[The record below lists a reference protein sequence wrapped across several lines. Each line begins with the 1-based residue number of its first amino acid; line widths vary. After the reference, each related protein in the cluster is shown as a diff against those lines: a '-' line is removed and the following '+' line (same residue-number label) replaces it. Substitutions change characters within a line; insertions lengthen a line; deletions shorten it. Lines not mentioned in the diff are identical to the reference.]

1 MKRNKLRRVTAT
13 ALLLS
18 FALPQCAQAAAPTV
32 ETDETV
38 YINMDY
44 YGAPTNTRIVKGV
57 NLNGHTEFT
66 DFGDYKDVYNMSTFD
81 EPTLKEGSVYWKL
94 NTDKNRFY
102 YECIPSDTVNIQ
114 MPWNFDVSY
123 KLNGV
128 PVEAAQCAGA
138 SGTIQMD
145 IHAVPNS
152 YASDYYK
159 NNMMLVCATGIDMSK
174 ALSIDAPGAQIQSFG
189 TYKLVMFMGLPGEEN
204 TFTVRI
210 GSDDFE
216 SMGLIMFMTPAT
228 TSALDIMSSM
238 RDIKDRLENSGDN
251 LYTGVSSML
260 STMQAVQSSLSSMSN
275 GISGI
280 DQVRKQLIK
289 DRGTIDPRT
298 DAALNALDELTG
310 KSDSLIPELNS
321 AKETLTTLNA
331 TTSSILTTLEESGED
346 VAEYQKLLNNVKT
359 SLGNLEDLFDDLDDE
374 TTDSSWTISQI
385 RSASEDLQK
394 ELDALTK
401 DLKSLSGSLD
411 DLPDNLDDEVTD
423 NLTNYV
429 KQMATEAGQTAYKAA
444 YEQAYEKAYE
454 QAYKQAYDAAIA
466 DGLDEETAKQT
477 AQQAAEQTASSAAD
491 TAASSVSSTA
501 ASTAQASAYNN
512 AQALAALMTGIKDGS
527 DDVTTDMKSMTKQ
540 LEKVTKEMSNLLDAT
555 NSMLKDLEDIADVFD
570 DYKGLPQDFTQEGK
584 KLTEL
589 ANGSLDR
596 VNKMLADIPALRESL
611 DSLTKTATSSIDK
624 TTDLMSSTT
633 KALSTSYDL
642 MNTANSVLRSV
653 RSQAD
658 TSTQT
663 TIDSLLDTLGKL
675 SGSTASGQ
683 MQTATDS
690 IHSAVKDAET
700 DLEDD
705 TNVLNIDTSADL
717 QSVTS
722 SMNPAP
728 SSLQFILR
736 TEEISVDDD
745 KDNGISDQDAA
756 DEGVFA
762 RICNVFKKL
771 FTAIVGVFASDD

>member
-18 FALPQCAQAAAPTV
+18 FALPQCAYAAAPTV
-32 ETDETV
+32 ETDEAV

-44 YGAPTNTRIVKGV
+44 YGVPTNTRIVKGV

-81 EPTLKEGSVYWKL
+81 EPVLKDGSVYWKL
-94 NTDKNRFY
+94 DTDKQRFY
-102 YECIPSDTVNIQ
+102 YECIPNDTVNIQ

-128 PVEAAQCAGA
+128 PVEADKCAGA

-145 IHAVPNS
+145 IHAVPND
-152 YASDYYK
+152 YASEYYK

-210 GSDDFE
+210 GSNDFE

-260 STMQAVQSSLSSMSN
+260 STMQAVQGSLSSMSK

-280 DQVRKQLIK
+280 DEVRKQLIR

-298 DAALNALDELTG
+298 DAALAALNELTG
-310 KSDSLIPELNS
+310 QSDSLIPELNTT
-321 AKETLTTLNA
+321 KDTLTSLNA
-331 TTSSILTTLEESGED
+331 TTSSILTTLEESGAD
-346 VAEYQKLLNNVKT
+346 VTEYQKLLEQVKT

-374 TTDSSWTISQI
+374 TSNGSWNISQV

-394 ELDALTK
+394 ELNALTE
-401 DLKSLSGSLD
+401 DLRNLSDSLE
-411 DLPDNLDDEVTD
+411 NLDLETPVSIE
-423 NLTNYV
+423 LANYV
-429 KQMATEAGQTAYKAA
+429 KKMATEAGTTAADTA
-444 YEQAYEKAYE
+444 S
-454 QAYKQAYDAAIA
+454 KQAYDKAIDSGMSKEDAAA
-466 DGLDEETAKQT
+466 A
-477 AQQAAEQTASSAAD
+477 AAAAAESAASSAA
-491 TAASSVSSTA
+491 SQ
-501 ASTAQASAYNN
+501 AQASAYNN
-512 AQALAALMTGIKDGS
+512 AQALAALMTGIKNGS
-527 DDVTTDMKSMTKQ
+527 SDVTSKMKSMTAQ
-540 LEKVTKEMSNLLDAT
+540 LASVTKEMSGLLDST
-555 NSMLKDLEDIADVFD
+555 NSLLKDLEDIADVFD
-570 DYKGLPQDFTQEGK
+570 EYKGLPQDFTQEGK
-584 KLTEL
+584 KLSEL

-611 DSLTKTATSSIDK
+611 DTMTTTANSAIDK
-624 TTDLMSSTT
+624 TTSLITSTK

-642 MNTANSVLRSV
+642 VNTANSVLRSV

-658 TSTQT
+658 ASTQA

-683 MQTATDS
+683 MQTATNS

-705 TNVLNIDTSADL
+705 TNVLNIDTSAEL

-722 SMNPAP
+722 NMNPAP

-736 TEEISVDDD
+736 TKEISVDDD
-745 KDNGISDQDAA
+745 KDSGVSDQDAA

-771 FTAIVGVFASDD
+771 FTAITSVFASDD

>member
-18 FALPQCAQAAAPTV
+18 FALPQCAYAAAPTV
-32 ETDETV
+32 ETDEAV

-44 YGAPTNTRIVKGV
+44 YGVPTNTRIVKGV

-81 EPTLKEGSVYWKL
+81 EPTLKDGSVYWKL
-94 NTDKNRFY
+94 DTDKQRFY
-102 YECIPSDTVNIQ
+102 YECIPNDTVNIQ

-128 PVEAAQCAGA
+128 PVEADKCAGA

-145 IHAVPNS
+145 IHAVPND
-152 YASDYYK
+152 YASEYYK

-210 GSDDFE
+210 GSNDFE

-260 STMQAVQSSLSSMSN
+260 STMQAVQSSLSSMSS

-289 DRGTIDPRT
+289 DRGTLDPRT

-321 AKETLTTLNA
+321 AKETLTALNA

-346 VAEYQKLLNNVKT
+346 IPEYQKLLNDVKT
-359 SLGNLEDLFDDLDDE
+359 SLGNLENLFDDLDDE
-374 TTDSSWTISQI
+374 TDNSSWTIAQI

-394 ELDALTK
+394 ELNALTQ
-401 DLKSLSGSLD
+401 DLKNLSGNLE
-411 DLPDNLDDEVTD
+411 DLPKNLNDAVTD
-423 NLTNYV
+423 NLTDYV
-429 KQMATEAGQTAYKAA
+429 KKMASTASSTVLDTAYKKGYAA
-444 YEQAYEKAYE
+444 GKQKAIDDGKTDE
-454 QAYKQAYDAAIA
+454 AEIEAIA
-466 DGLDEETAKQT
+466 QQYAEAAK
-477 AQQAAEQTASSAAD
+477 ASAA
-491 TAASSVSSTA
+491 SQ
-501 ASTAQASAYNN
+501 AQASAYNN
-512 AQALAALMTGIKDGS
+512 AQALAALMTGIKSGS
-527 DDVTTDMKSMTKQ
+527 SAVTSDMQTMTKQ
-540 LEKVTKEMSNLLDAT
+540 LESVTKEMSDLLNAT
-555 NSMLKDLEDIADVFD
+555 NSLLKDLEDIADVFD
-570 DYKGLPQDFTQEGK
+570 EYKGLPQDFTAEGK

-589 ANGSLDR
+589 ANDSLDR

-611 DSLTKTATSSIDK
+611 DSLTKTATASIDK

-658 TSTQT
+658 ASTQT

-683 MQTATDS
+683 MQTATNS

-717 QSVTS
+717 ESVTS
-722 SMNPAP
+722 SMNPSP

-745 KDNGISDQDAA
+745 DDDGISDQDAA
-756 DEGVFA
+756 DEGVFS
-762 RICNVFKKL
+762 RICNIFKKL
-771 FTAIVGVFASDD
+771 FTAITGVFASND

>member
-81 EPTLKEGSVYWKL
+81 EPTLKEDSVYWKL

-102 YECIPSDTVNIQ
+102 YECIPNDTVNIQ

-128 PVEAAQCAGA
+128 PVEADQCAGA

-145 IHAVPNS
+145 IHAVPNT

-210 GSDDFE
+210 GSNDFE

-260 STMQAVQSSLSSMSN
+260 STMQAVQGSLSSMSS

-289 DRGTIDPRT
+289 DRGTLDPRT

-321 AKETLTTLNA
+321 AKETLTALNA
-331 TTSSILTTLEESGED
+331 TTSSILTTLEESGKD
-346 VAEYQKLLNNVKT
+346 IPEYQKLLNDVKT

-374 TTDSSWTISQI
+374 TDNSSWTIARI
-385 RSASEDLQK
+385 RSASEDLSK
-394 ELDALTK
+394 ELEALRK
-401 DLKSLSGSLD
+401 DLSSLSDELD
-411 DLPDNLDDEVTD
+411 RITKQEGNKNPLEKSVGEELVGYVT
-423 NLTNYV
+423 N
-429 KQMATEAGQTAYKAA
+429 MATTAGK
-444 YEQAYEKAYE
+444 
-454 QAYKQAYDAAIA
+454 
-466 DGLDEETAKQT
+466 
-477 AQQAAEQTASSAAD
+477 
-491 TAASSVSSTA
+491 TAASSVDTTEVSNQAYNQAIAKGLSPEEAQAAAEAAATQYAAAA
-501 ASTAQASAYNN
+501 ASKAASEAQASATSN
-512 AQALAALMTGIKDGS
+512 AKALQALMTGIKNGS
-527 DDVTTDMKSMTKQ
+527 KDVMNSTQNMISQSNNVIKQMT
-540 LEKVTKEMSNLLDAT
+540 NLLDAT
-555 NSMLKDLEDIADVFD
+555 NSLLKDLEDIADVFD
-570 DYKGLPQDFTQEGK
+570 EYKGLPQDFTQEGK

-658 TSTQT
+658 ASTQT
-663 TIDSLLDTLGKL
+663 TINSLLDTLGKL

-717 QSVTS
+717 ESVTS
-722 SMNPAP
+722 SMNPSP

-745 KDNGISDQDAA
+745 DDDGTSDQDAA

-762 RICNVFKKL
+762 RICNIFKKL
-771 FTAIVGVFASDD
+771 FTAIAGVFASDD

>member
-18 FALPQCAQAAAPTV
+18 FALPQCAYAAAPTV
-32 ETDETV
+32 ETDEAV

-44 YGAPTNTRIVKGV
+44 YGVPTNTRIVKGV

-66 DFGDYKDVYNMSTFD
+66 DFGDYADVYNMSTFD
-81 EPTLKEGSVYWKL
+81 KPTLKDGSVYWKL
-94 NTDKNRFY
+94 DTDKQRFY
-102 YECIPSDTVNIQ
+102 YECIPNDTVNIQ

-128 PVEAAQCAGA
+128 PVEADKCAGA

-145 IHAVPNS
+145 IHAVPND
-152 YASDYYK
+152 YASEYYK

-210 GSDDFE
+210 GSNDFE

-260 STMQAVQSSLSSMSN
+260 STMQAVQGSLSSMSK

-280 DQVRKQLIK
+280 DEVRKQLIR

-298 DAALNALDELTG
+298 DAALAALNELTG
-310 KSDSLIPELNS
+310 QSDSLIPELNTT
-321 AKETLTTLNA
+321 KDTLTSLNA
-331 TTSSILTTLEESGED
+331 TTSSILTTLEESGAD
-346 VAEYQKLLNNVKT
+346 VTEYQKLLAQVKT

-374 TTDSSWTISQI
+374 TDNSSWTIARI

-394 ELDALTK
+394 ELNTLTD
-401 DLKSLSGSLD
+401 DLRNLSDSLD
-411 DLPDNLDDEVTD
+411 KMPDKLEKDVSTK
-423 NLTNYV
+423 LTTYV
-429 KQMATEAGQTAYKAA
+429 GNMTAQGGAGTGIIVNSVAYQQAYQAALAKGMDAEAAAAYAQEAAAKAA
-444 YEQAYEKAYE
+444 G
-454 QAYKQAYDAAIA
+454 AA
-466 DGLDEETAKQT
+466 ETAAK
-477 AQQAAEQTASSAAD
+477 
-491 TAASSVSSTA
+491 TAAQSE
-501 ASTAQASAYNN
+501 AYNN
-512 AQALAALMTGIKDGS
+512 AQALAALMTGIKSGS
-527 DDVTTDMKSMTKQ
+527 SAVTSDMQSMTKQ
-540 LEKVTKEMSNLLDAT
+540 LESVTKEMSDLLNAT
-555 NSMLKDLEDIADVFD
+555 NSLLKDLEDIADVFD

-596 VNKMLADIPALRESL
+596 VTKLLADLPALRESL
-611 DSLTKTATSSIDK
+611 DTMTTTANSAIDK
-624 TTDLMSSTT
+624 TTSLITSTK

-642 MNTANSVLRSV
+642 VNTANSVLRSV

-658 TSTQT
+658 ASTQA

-705 TNVLNIDTSADL
+705 TNVLNIDTSAEL

-722 SMNPAP
+722 NMNPAP

-736 TEEISVDDD
+736 TKEISVDDD
-745 KDNGISDQDAA
+745 KDSGVSDQDAA

-771 FTAIVGVFASDD
+771 FTAITSVFASDD

>member
-81 EPTLKEGSVYWKL
+81 EPTLKDGSVYWKL
-94 NTDKNRFY
+94 DTDKNRFY
-102 YECIPSDTVNIQ
+102 YECIPNDTVNIQ

-128 PVEAAQCAGA
+128 PVEADQCAGA

-145 IHAVPNS
+145 IHAVPNT

-210 GSDDFE
+210 GSNDFE

-260 STMQAVQSSLSSMSN
+260 STMQAVQGSLSSMSS

-289 DRGTIDPRT
+289 DRGTLDPRT
-298 DAALNALDELTG
+298 DAALNALNELTG

-321 AKETLTTLNA
+321 AKETLTALNA
-331 TTSSILTTLEESGED
+331 TTSSILTTLEESGKD
-346 VAEYQKLLNNVKT
+346 IPEYQKLLNDVKT

-374 TTDSSWTISQI
+374 TDNSSWTIARI
-385 RSASEDLQK
+385 RSASEDLSK
-394 ELDALTK
+394 ELEALRK
-401 DLKSLSGSLD
+401 DLISLSDSLD
-411 DLPDNLDDEVTD
+411 KMPDKLEQDVSTKLTD
-423 NLTNYV
+423 YV
-429 KQMATEAGQTAYKAA
+429 KAMATKAGSTASETASQQVYNKAYKAA
-444 YEQAYEKAYE
+444 K
-454 QAYKQAYDAAIA
+454 DN
-466 DGLDEETAKQT
+466 GLDEEA
-477 AQQAAEQTASSAAD
+477 ARQAAEKAVENASSDISSAASSAA
-491 TAASSVSSTA
+491 SQ
-501 ASTAQASAYNN
+501 AQASAYSN
-512 AQALAALMTGIKDGS
+512 AQALAALLNGINEGS
-527 DDVTTDMKSMTKQ
+527 TDVKKQTDSMLSR
-540 LEKVTKEMSNLLDAT
+540 LESVTEKLSSLLDAT
-555 NSMLKDLEDIADVFD
+555 NSLLKDLEDIADVFD
-570 DYKGLPQDFTQEGK
+570 EYKGLPQDFTQEGK

-624 TTDLMSSTT
+624 TTDLMNSTK

-642 MNTANSVLRSV
+642 VNTANSVLRSV

-658 TSTQT
+658 ASTQA

-683 MQTATDS
+683 MQTATNS

-717 QSVTS
+717 ESVTS
-722 SMNPAP
+722 SMNPSP

-745 KDNGISDQDAA
+745 DDDGTSDQDAA
-756 DEGVFA
+756 DEGVFS
-762 RICNVFKKL
+762 RICNIFKKL

>member
-81 EPTLKEGSVYWKL
+81 EPTLKEDSVYWKL

-102 YECIPSDTVNIQ
+102 YECIPNDTVNIQ

-128 PVEAAQCAGA
+128 PVEADQCAGA

-145 IHAVPNS
+145 IHAVPNT

-210 GSDDFE
+210 GSNDFE

-260 STMQAVQSSLSSMSN
+260 STMQAVQGSLSSMSS

-289 DRGTIDPRT
+289 DRGTLDPRT

-321 AKETLTTLNA
+321 AKETLTALNA

-346 VAEYQKLLNNVKT
+346 IPEYQKLLNDVKT

-374 TTDSSWTISQI
+374 TDNSSWTISQI
-385 RSASEDLQK
+385 RSASEDLSK
-394 ELDALTK
+394 ELEALTK

-411 DLPDNLDDEVTD
+411 DLDLETPVSTELK
-423 NLTNYV
+423 NYV
-429 KQMATEAGQTAYKAA
+429 
-444 YEQAYEKAYE
+444 
-454 QAYKQAYDAAIA
+454 
-466 DGLDEETAKQT
+466 
-477 AQQAAEQTASSAAD
+477 SAM
-491 TAASSVSSTA
+491 TSSTA
-501 ASTAQASAYNN
+501 QSAGKDASQKKYLEIMSTITRDMSDEEKAKIEEKAKAEASKAGEAAGAAAVQSSAAYNN
-512 AQALAALMTGIKDGS
+512 AQALAALMTGIKSGS
-527 DDVTTDMKSMTKQ
+527 SAVTSDMQSMTKQ
-540 LEKVTKEMSNLLDAT
+540 LESVTKEMSGLLDAT
-555 NSMLKDLEDIADVFD
+555 NSLLKDLEDIADVFD
-570 DYKGLPQDFTQEGK
+570 EYKGLPQDFTAEGK

-611 DSLTKTATSSIDK
+611 DSLTKTATASIDK

-658 TSTQT
+658 ASTQT

-683 MQTATDS
+683 MQTATNS

-717 QSVTS
+717 ESVTS
-722 SMNPAP
+722 SMNPSP

-745 KDNGISDQDAA
+745 DDDGISDQDAA

-762 RICNVFKKL
+762 RICNIFKKL
-771 FTAIVGVFASDD
+771 FTAITGVFASDD

>member
-1 MKRNKLRRVTAT
+1 MKRNKLRRVTVT

-81 EPTLKEGSVYWKL
+81 EPTLKEDSVYWKL

-102 YECIPSDTVNIQ
+102 YECIPNDTVNIQ

-128 PVEAAQCAGA
+128 PVEADQCAGA

-145 IHAVPNS
+145 IHAVPNT

-210 GSDDFE
+210 GSNDFE

-260 STMQAVQSSLSSMSN
+260 STMQAVQSSLSSMSS

-289 DRGTIDPRT
+289 DRGTLDPRT

-321 AKETLTTLNA
+321 AKETLTALNA

-346 VAEYQKLLNNVKT
+346 IPEYQKLLNDVKT

-374 TTDSSWTISQI
+374 TDNSSWTIAQI
-385 RSASEDLQK
+385 RSASEDLSK
-394 ELDALTK
+394 ELEALTK

-411 DLPDNLDDEVTD
+411 DLPKDLNNEVTTE
-423 NLTNYV
+423 LTNYV
-429 KQMATEAGQTAYKAA
+429 KKMASTASSTVTETVRQ
-444 YEQAYEKAYE
+444 QAYEKAME
-454 QAYKQAYDAAIA
+454 QLQPAIDAGQMTEEDAKAKANEIADAAA
-466 DGLDEETAKQT
+466 SSSDAS
-477 AQQAAEQTASSAAD
+477 AAASSAA
-491 TAASSVSSTA
+491 SQ
-501 ASTAQASAYNN
+501 AQASAYNN
-512 AQALAALMTGIKDGS
+512 AQALAALMTGIKSGS
-527 DDVTTDMKSMTKQ
+527 SAVTSDMQSMTKQ
-540 LEKVTKEMSNLLDAT
+540 LKSVTEKMSGLLDAT
-555 NSMLKDLEDIADVFD
+555 NSLLKDLEDIADVFD
-570 DYKGLPQDFTQEGK
+570 EYKGLPQDFTQEGR

-611 DSLTKTATSSIDK
+611 DSLTKTATASIDK

-658 TSTQT
+658 ASTQT

-683 MQTATDS
+683 MQTATNS

-717 QSVTS
+717 ESVTS
-722 SMNPAP
+722 SMNPSP

-745 KDNGISDQDAA
+745 DDDGISDQDAA

-762 RICNVFKKL
+762 RICNIFKKL
-771 FTAIVGVFASDD
+771 FTAITGVFASDD

>member
-102 YECIPSDTVNIQ
+102 YECIPNDTVNIQ

-128 PVEAAQCAGA
+128 PVEADQCAGA

-145 IHAVPNS
+145 IHAVPNT

-210 GSDDFE
+210 GSNDFE

-260 STMQAVQSSLSSMSN
+260 STMQAVQSSLSSMSS

-289 DRGTIDPRT
+289 DRGTLDPRT

-321 AKETLTTLNA
+321 AKETLTSLNA

-346 VAEYQKLLNNVKT
+346 IPEYQKLLNDVKT

-374 TTDSSWTISQI
+374 TDNSSWTIARI
-385 RSASEDLQK
+385 RSASEDLSK
-394 ELDALTK
+394 ELEALRK
-401 DLKSLSGSLD
+401 DLSSLSDSLD
-411 DLPDNLDDEVTD
+411 KMPDKLEQDVSTKLTD
-423 NLTNYV
+423 YV
-429 KQMATEAGQTAYKAA
+429 KAMATKAGSTASETASQQVYNKAYKAA
-444 YEQAYEKAYE
+444 K
-454 QAYKQAYDAAIA
+454 DN
-466 DGLDEETAKQT
+466 GLDEEA
-477 AQQAAEQTASSAAD
+477 ARQAAEKAVENASSDISSAASSAA
-491 TAASSVSSTA
+491 SQ
-501 ASTAQASAYNN
+501 AQASAYSN
-512 AQALAALMTGIKDGS
+512 AQALAALLNGINEGS
-527 DDVTTDMKSMTKQ
+527 TDVKKQTDSMLSR
-540 LEKVTKEMSNLLDAT
+540 LESVTEKLSSLLDAT
-555 NSMLKDLEDIADVFD
+555 NSLLKDLEDIADVFD
-570 DYKGLPQDFTQEGK
+570 EYKGLPQDFTQEGK

-658 TSTQT
+658 ASTQT
-663 TIDSLLDTLGKL
+663 TINSLLDTLGKL

-683 MQTATDS
+683 MQTATNS

-717 QSVTS
+717 ESVTS
-722 SMNPAP
+722 SMNPSP

-745 KDNGISDQDAA
+745 DDDGISDQDAA

-762 RICNVFKKL
+762 RICNIFKKL
-771 FTAIVGVFASDD
+771 FTAIAGVFASDD

>member
-81 EPTLKEGSVYWKL
+81 EPTLKEDSVYWKL

-102 YECIPSDTVNIQ
+102 YECIPNDTVNIQ

-128 PVEAAQCAGA
+128 PVEADQCAGA

-145 IHAVPNS
+145 IHAVPNT

-210 GSDDFE
+210 GSNDFE

-260 STMQAVQSSLSSMSN
+260 STMQAVQGSLSSMSS

-289 DRGTIDPRT
+289 DRGTLDPRT

-321 AKETLTTLNA
+321 AKETLTSLNA

-346 VAEYQKLLNNVKT
+346 IPEYQKLLNDVKT
-359 SLGNLEDLFDDLDDE
+359 SLGNLEDLFDDLDDK
-374 TTDSSWTISQI
+374 TDNSSWTIAQI
-385 RSASEDLQK
+385 RSASEDLRN
-394 ELDALTK
+394 ELNKLTD
-401 DLKSLSGSLD
+401 DLSSLSGSLE
-411 DLPDNLDDEVTD
+411 NLDLETPVSTELKKYVSAMTSSTAQSAGKDASQKKYLEIMSTITDDMSDE
-423 NLTNYV
+423 
-429 KQMATEAGQTAYKAA
+429 
-444 YEQAYEKAYE
+444 EKAKIE
-454 QAYKQAYDAAIA
+454 EKAKAEASKAGEAA
-466 DGLDEETAKQT
+466 G
-477 AQQAAEQTASSAAD
+477 AAAVQSSAAY
-491 TAASSVSSTA
+491 S
-501 ASTAQASAYNN
+501 N
-512 AQALAALMTGIKDGS
+512 AQALAALMTGIKSGS
-527 DDVTTDMKSMTKQ
+527 SAVTSDMQTMTKQ
-540 LEKVTKEMSNLLDAT
+540 LESVTKEMSDLLDAT
-555 NSMLKDLEDIADVFD
+555 NSLLKDLEDIADVFD
-570 DYKGLPQDFTQEGK
+570 EYKGLPQDFTAEGK

-658 TSTQT
+658 ASTQT
-663 TIDSLLDTLGKL
+663 TINSLLDTLGKL

-683 MQTATDS
+683 MQTATNS

-717 QSVTS
+717 ESVTS
-722 SMNPAP
+722 SMNPSP

-745 KDNGISDQDAA
+745 DDDGTSDQDAA

-762 RICNVFKKL
+762 RICNIFKKL
-771 FTAIVGVFASDD
+771 FTAIAGVFASDD

>member
-81 EPTLKEGSVYWKL
+81 EPTLKEDSVYWKL

-102 YECIPSDTVNIQ
+102 YECIPNDTVNIQ

-128 PVEAAQCAGA
+128 PVEADQCAGA

-145 IHAVPNS
+145 IHAVPNT

-210 GSDDFE
+210 GSNDFE

-260 STMQAVQSSLSSMSN
+260 STMQAVQGSLSSMSS

-289 DRGTIDPRT
+289 DRGTLDPRT

-321 AKETLTTLNA
+321 AKETLTSLNA

-346 VAEYQKLLNNVKT
+346 IPEYQKLLNDVKT

-374 TTDSSWTISQI
+374 TDNSSWTIARI
-385 RSASEDLQK
+385 RSASEDLQN
-394 ELDALTK
+394 ELNKLTD
-401 DLKSLSGSLD
+401 DLSSLSGSLSKM
-411 DLPDNLDDEVTD
+411 PKNLNDEVTTE
-423 NLTNYV
+423 LKNYV
-429 KQMATEAGQTAYKAA
+429 TKMATEAGTTASSAA
-444 YEQAYEKAYE
+444 YEQAYDK
-454 QAYKQAYDAAIA
+454 AYDAAYAQLKHAVDEGKMTEAEAKTQA
-466 DGLDEETAKQT
+466 DAAATAK
-477 AQQAAEQTASSAAD
+477 AKEVASSAASK
-491 TAASSVSSTA
+491 AASE
-501 ASTAQASAYNN
+501 AQASAYNN
-512 AQALAALMTGIKDGS
+512 AQALAALMTGIKSGS
-527 DDVTTDMKSMTKQ
+527 SAVTSDMQTMTKQ
-540 LEKVTKEMSNLLDAT
+540 LESVTKELSDLLDAT
-555 NSMLKDLEDIADVFD
+555 NSLLKDLEDIADVFD
-570 DYKGLPQDFTQEGK
+570 EYKGLPQDFTAEGK

-658 TSTQT
+658 SSTQT
-663 TIDSLLDTLGKL
+663 TINSLLDTLGKL

-683 MQTATDS
+683 MQTATNS

-717 QSVTS
+717 ESVTS
-722 SMNPAP
+722 SMNPSP

-745 KDNGISDQDAA
+745 DDDGISDQDAA

-762 RICNVFKKL
+762 RICNIFKKL
-771 FTAIVGVFASDD
+771 FTAIADVFASDD

>member
-81 EPTLKEGSVYWKL
+81 EPTLKEDSVYWKL

-102 YECIPSDTVNIQ
+102 YECIPNDTVNIQ

-128 PVEAAQCAGA
+128 PVEADQCAGA

-145 IHAVPNS
+145 IHAVPNT

-210 GSDDFE
+210 GSNDFE

-260 STMQAVQSSLSSMSN
+260 STMQAVQGSLSSMSS

-289 DRGTIDPRT
+289 DRGTLDPRT

-321 AKETLTTLNA
+321 AKETLTSLNA

-346 VAEYQKLLNNVKT
+346 IPEYQKLLNDVKT

-374 TTDSSWTISQI
+374 TDNSSWTIAQI
-385 RSASEDLQK
+385 RSASEDLSK
-394 ELDALTK
+394 ELEALRK
-401 DLKSLSGSLD
+401 DLSSLSGSLK
-411 DLPDNLDDEVTD
+411 NLDLETPVSKE
-423 NLTNYV
+423 LTNYV
-429 KQMATEAGQTAYKAA
+429 KAMASTASSTVTETVRQ
-444 YEQAYEKAYE
+444 QAYEKAME
-454 QAYKQAYDAAIA
+454 QFQPAIDAGQMTEEDAKANANKIADAAA
-466 DGLDEETAKQT
+466 SSSDAS
-477 AQQAAEQTASSAAD
+477 AAASSAA
-491 TAASSVSSTA
+491 SQ
-501 ASTAQASAYNN
+501 AQASAYNN
-512 AQALAALMTGIKDGS
+512 AQALAALMTGIKSGS
-527 DDVTTDMKSMTKQ
+527 SAVTSDMQTMTKQ
-540 LEKVTKEMSNLLDAT
+540 LESVTEKMSDLLDAT
-555 NSMLKDLEDIADVFD
+555 NSLLKDLEDIADVFD
-570 DYKGLPQDFTQEGK
+570 EYKGLPQDFTQEGK

-658 TSTQT
+658 ASTQT
-663 TIDSLLDTLGKL
+663 TINSLLDTLGKL

-717 QSVTS
+717 ESVTS
-722 SMNPAP
+722 SMNPSP

-745 KDNGISDQDAA
+745 DDDGTSDQDAA

-762 RICNVFKKL
+762 RICNIFKKL
-771 FTAIVGVFASDD
+771 FTAITGVFASDD

>member
-18 FALPQCAQAAAPTV
+18 FALPQCAYAAAPTV
-32 ETDETV
+32 ETDEAV

-44 YGAPTNTRIVKGV
+44 YGVPTNTRIVKGV

-81 EPTLKEGSVYWKL
+81 EPVLKDGSVYWKL
-94 NTDKNRFY
+94 DTDKQRFY
-102 YECIPSDTVNIQ
+102 YECIPNDTVNIQ

-128 PVEAAQCAGA
+128 PVEADKCAGA

-145 IHAVPNS
+145 IHAVPND
-152 YASDYYK
+152 YASEYYK

-210 GSDDFE
+210 GSNDFE

-260 STMQAVQSSLSSMSN
+260 STMQAVQGSLSSMSK

-280 DQVRKQLIK
+280 DEVRKQLIR

-298 DAALNALDELTG
+298 DAALAALNELTG
-310 KSDSLIPELNS
+310 QSDSLIPELNTT
-321 AKETLTTLNA
+321 KDTLTSLNA
-331 TTSSILTTLEESGED
+331 TTSSILTTLEESGAD
-346 VAEYQKLLNNVKT
+346 VAEYQKLLEQIKT

-374 TTDSSWTISQI
+374 TDNSSWTIARI

-394 ELDALTK
+394 ELNALTE
-401 DLKSLSGSLD
+401 DLESLSHSLEHL
-411 DLPDNLDDEVTD
+411 DLEPPVSTELA
-423 NLTNYV
+423 NYV
-429 KQMATEAGQTAYKAA
+429 KKMASTASSTVLDTAYSKGYAA
-444 YEQAYEKAYE
+444 G
-454 QAYKQAYDAAIA
+454 KQAAIDA
-466 DGLDEETAKQT
+466 GTTDEAEIEAA
-477 AQQAAEQTASSAAD
+477 AQQAGEAAKASAASQASSAA
-491 TAASSVSSTA
+491 SQ
-501 ASTAQASAYNN
+501 AQASAYNN
-512 AQALAALMTGIKDGS
+512 AQALAALMTGIKNGS
-527 DDVTTDMKSMTKQ
+527 SDVTSKMKSMTKQ
-540 LEKVTKEMSNLLDAT
+540 LESVTKEMSNLLDAT
-555 NSMLKDLEDIADVFD
+555 NSLLKDLEDIADVFD
-570 DYKGLPQDFTQEGK
+570 EYKGLPQDFTAEGK

-596 VNKMLADIPALRESL
+596 VNKMLADLPALRESL
-611 DSLTKTATSSIDK
+611 DTMTTTANSAIDK
-624 TTDLMSSTT
+624 TTSLITSTK

-642 MNTANSVLRSV
+642 VNTANSVLRSV

-658 TSTQT
+658 ASTQA

-683 MQTATDS
+683 MQTATNS

-705 TNVLNIDTSADL
+705 TNVLNIDTSAEL

-722 SMNPAP
+722 NMNPAP

-736 TEEISVDDD
+736 TKEISVDDD
-745 KDNGISDQDAA
+745 KDSGVSDQDAA

-771 FTAIVGVFASDD
+771 FTAITSVFASDD

>member
-94 NTDKNRFY
+94 DTDKNRFY
-102 YECIPSDTVNIQ
+102 YECIPNDTVNIQ

-128 PVEAAQCAGA
+128 PVEADQCAGA

-145 IHAVPNS
+145 IHAVPNT

-210 GSDDFE
+210 GSNDFE

-260 STMQAVQSSLSSMSN
+260 STMQAVQGSLSSMSS

-289 DRGTIDPRT
+289 DRGTLDPRT
-298 DAALNALDELTG
+298 DAALNALNELTG

-321 AKETLTTLNA
+321 AKDTLTSLNA
-331 TTSSILTTLEESGED
+331 TTSSILTTLEESGAD
-346 VAEYQKLLNNVKT
+346 IPEYQKLLNDVKT

-374 TTDSSWTISQI
+374 TGNSSRTIARI
-385 RSASEDLQK
+385 RSASEDLSK
-394 ELDALTK
+394 ELEALRQ
-401 DLKSLSGSLD
+401 DLSSLSGNLE
-411 DLPDNLDDEVTD
+411 NLDLETPVSKE
-423 NLTNYV
+423 LTNYV
-429 KQMATEAGQTAYKAA
+429 SAMTSS
-444 YEQAYEKAYE
+444 
-454 QAYKQAYDAAIA
+454 
-466 DGLDEETAKQT
+466 T
-477 AQQAAEQTASSAAD
+477 AQSAG
-491 TAASSVSSTA
+491 TAASQKKYLEIMSTITDDMSDEEKAKIEEKAKAEAAKAGEAAGAAAVQSSA
-501 ASTAQASAYNN
+501 AYNN
-512 AQALAALMTGIKDGS
+512 AQALAALMTGIKSGS
-527 DDVTTDMKSMTKQ
+527 SAVTSDMQSMTKQ
-540 LEKVTKEMSNLLDAT
+540 LESVTKEMSGLLDAT
-555 NSMLKDLEDIADVFD
+555 NSLLKDLEDIADVFD
-570 DYKGLPQDFTQEGK
+570 EYKGLPQDFTQEGK

-611 DSLTKTATSSIDK
+611 DTMTTTANSAIDK
-624 TTDLMSSTT
+624 TTSLITSTK

-642 MNTANSVLRSV
+642 VNTANSVLRSV

-658 TSTQT
+658 ASTQA

-683 MQTATDS
+683 MQTATNS

-717 QSVTS
+717 ESVTS
-722 SMNPAP
+722 SMNPSP

-745 KDNGISDQDAA
+745 DDDGTSDQDAA

-762 RICNVFKKL
+762 RICNIFKKL
-771 FTAIVGVFASDD
+771 FTAITGVFASDD

>member
-81 EPTLKEGSVYWKL
+81 EPTLKDGSVYWKL

-102 YECIPSDTVNIQ
+102 YECIPNDTVNIQ

-128 PVEAAQCAGA
+128 PVEADQCAGA

-145 IHAVPNS
+145 IHAVPNT

-210 GSDDFE
+210 GSNDFE

-260 STMQAVQSSLSSMSN
+260 STMQAVQSSLSSMSS

-289 DRGTIDPRT
+289 DRGTLDPRT

-321 AKETLTTLNA
+321 AKETLTALNA
-331 TTSSILTTLEESGED
+331 TTSSILTTLEESGKD
-346 VAEYQKLLNNVKT
+346 IPEYQKLLNDVKT
-359 SLGNLEDLFDDLDDE
+359 SLGNLEGLFDDLDDE
-374 TTDSSWTISQI
+374 TDNSSWTIAQI

-394 ELDALTK
+394 ELGALQDDFEK
-401 DLKSLSGSLD
+401 LSKNLKTLPD
-411 DLPDNLDDEVTD
+411 DLDKQVTTE
-423 NLTNYV
+423 LKNYV
-429 KQMATEAGQTAYKAA
+429 EKMASTASSTVTKTVRQTT
-444 YEQAYEKAYE
+444 YEQAMERFQHDIKAGTMTE
-454 QAYKQAYDAAIA
+454 EEAKAKANEIADAAA
-466 DGLDEETAKQT
+466 SSSE
-477 AQQAAEQTASSAAD
+477 ASSAASK
-491 TAASSVSSTA
+491 AASE
-501 ASTAQASAYNN
+501 AQATAYSN
-512 AQALAALMTGIKDGS
+512 AQALAALMTGINDASKS
-527 DDVTTDMKSMTKQ
+527 TVKSMQSMTSQSVNVIKQ
-540 LEKVTKEMSNLLDAT
+540 MTDLLNAT
-555 NSMLKDLEDIADVFD
+555 NSLLKDLEDIADVFD
-570 DYKGLPQDFTQEGK
+570 EYKGLPQDFTQEGK

-624 TTDLMSSTT
+624 TTDLMNSTK

-642 MNTANSVLRSV
+642 VNTANSVLRSV

-658 TSTQT
+658 ASTQA

-717 QSVTS
+717 ESVTS
-722 SMNPAP
+722 SMNPSP

-745 KDNGISDQDAA
+745 DDDGTSDQDAA

-762 RICNVFKKL
+762 RICNIFKKL
-771 FTAIVGVFASDD
+771 FTAITGVFASDD

>member
-81 EPTLKEGSVYWKL
+81 EPTLKEDSVYWKL

-102 YECIPSDTVNIQ
+102 YECIPNDTVNIQ

-128 PVEAAQCAGA
+128 PVEADQCAGA

-145 IHAVPNS
+145 IHAVPNT

-210 GSDDFE
+210 GSNDFE

-260 STMQAVQSSLSSMSN
+260 STMQAVQSSLSSMSS

-289 DRGTIDPRT
+289 DRGTLDPRT

-321 AKETLTTLNA
+321 AKETLTALNA

-346 VAEYQKLLNNVKT
+346 IPEYQKLLNDVKT

-374 TTDSSWTISQI
+374 TDNSSWTIAQI
-385 RSASEDLQK
+385 RSASEDLK
-394 ELDALTK
+394 DELDALTE

-411 DLPDNLDDEVTD
+411 DLDLETPVSTELK
-423 NLTNYV
+423 NYV
-429 KQMATEAGQTAYKAA
+429 
-444 YEQAYEKAYE
+444 
-454 QAYKQAYDAAIA
+454 
-466 DGLDEETAKQT
+466 
-477 AQQAAEQTASSAAD
+477 SAM
-491 TAASSVSSTA
+491 TSSTA
-501 ASTAQASAYNN
+501 QSAGKDASQKKYLEIMSTITRDMSDEEKAEIEEKAKAEAAKAGEAAGAAAVQSSAAYNN
-512 AQALAALMTGIKDGS
+512 AQALAALMTGIKSGS
-527 DDVTTDMKSMTKQ
+527 SAVTSDMQSMTKQ
-540 LEKVTKEMSNLLDAT
+540 LKSVTEKMSGLLDAT
-555 NSMLKDLEDIADVFD
+555 NSLLKDLEDIADVFD
-570 DYKGLPQDFTQEGK
+570 EYKGLPQDFTQEGR

-611 DSLTKTATSSIDK
+611 DSLTKTATASIDK

-658 TSTQT
+658 ASTQT

-683 MQTATDS
+683 MQTATNS

-717 QSVTS
+717 ESVTS
-722 SMNPAP
+722 SMNPSP

-745 KDNGISDQDAA
+745 DDDGISDQDAA

-762 RICNVFKKL
+762 RICNIFKKL
-771 FTAIVGVFASDD
+771 FTAITGVFASDD

>member
-94 NTDKNRFY
+94 DTDKNRFY
-102 YECIPSDTVNIQ
+102 YECIPNDTVNIQ

-128 PVEAAQCAGA
+128 PVEADQCAGA

-145 IHAVPNS
+145 IHAVPNT

-210 GSDDFE
+210 GSNDFE

-260 STMQAVQSSLSSMSN
+260 STMQAVQGSLSSMSS

-289 DRGTIDPRT
+289 DRGTLDPRT

-310 KSDSLIPELNS
+310 KSDALIPELNS
-321 AKETLTTLNA
+321 AKETLTALNA

-346 VAEYQKLLNNVKT
+346 IPEYQKLLNDVKT

-374 TTDSSWTISQI
+374 TDNSSWTIAQI

-394 ELDALTK
+394 ELDALTD
-401 DLKSLSGSLD
+401 DLSSLSGSLE
-411 DLPDNLDDEVTD
+411 NLDLETPVSTE
-423 NLTNYV
+423 LKKYV
-429 KQMATEAGQTAYKAA
+429 
-444 YEQAYEKAYE
+444 
-454 QAYKQAYDAAIA
+454 
-466 DGLDEETAKQT
+466 
-477 AQQAAEQTASSAAD
+477 SAM
-491 TAASSVSSTA
+491 TSSTA
-501 ASTAQASAYNN
+501 QSAGKDASQKKYLEIMSTITDDMSDEEKAKIEEKAKAEASKAGEAAGAAAVQSSAAYNN
-512 AQALAALMTGIKDGS
+512 AQALAALMTGIKSGS
-527 DDVTTDMKSMTKQ
+527 SAVTSDMQTMTKQ
-540 LEKVTKEMSNLLDAT
+540 LESVTKEMSDLLDAT
-555 NSMLKDLEDIADVFD
+555 NSLLKDLEDIADVFD
-570 DYKGLPQDFTQEGK
+570 EYKGLPQDFTQEGK

-658 TSTQT
+658 ASTQT
-663 TIDSLLDTLGKL
+663 TINSLLDTLGKL

-683 MQTATDS
+683 MQTATNS

-717 QSVTS
+717 ESVTS
-722 SMNPAP
+722 SMNPSP

-745 KDNGISDQDAA
+745 DDDGTSDQDAA

-762 RICNVFKKL
+762 RICNIFKKL
-771 FTAIVGVFASDD
+771 FTAIAGVFASDD

>member
-81 EPTLKEGSVYWKL
+81 EPTLKDGSVYWKL
-94 NTDKNRFY
+94 DTDKNRFY
-102 YECIPSDTVNIQ
+102 YECIPNDTVNIQ

-128 PVEAAQCAGA
+128 PVEADQCAGA

-145 IHAVPNS
+145 IHAVPNT

-210 GSDDFE
+210 GSNDFE

-260 STMQAVQSSLSSMSN
+260 STMQAVQGSLSSMSS

-289 DRGTIDPRT
+289 DRGTLDPRT
-298 DAALNALDELTG
+298 DAALNALNELTG

-321 AKETLTTLNA
+321 AKETLTALNA
-331 TTSSILTTLEESGED
+331 TTSSILTTLEESGAD
-346 VAEYQKLLNNVKT
+346 VTEYQKLLEQVKT
-359 SLGNLEDLFDDLDDE
+359 SLGNLEDLFDDLDDK
-374 TTDSSWTISQI
+374 TSNGSWNISQV
-385 RSASEDLQK
+385 RSASESLQK
-394 ELDALTK
+394 ELKALR
-401 DLKSLSGSLD
+401 D
-411 DLPDNLDDEVTD
+411 DLDNLSDELDRITKQEGNKNPLEKSVGEELVGYVT
-423 NLTNYV
+423 N
-429 KQMATEAGQTAYKAA
+429 MATTAGKTAASSVDTT
-444 YEQAYEKAYE
+444 EVSN
-454 QAYKQAYDAAIA
+454 QAYKQAIA
-466 DGLDEETAKQT
+466 DGLSPEEA
-477 AQQAAEQTASSAAD
+477 QAAAKAAA
-491 TAASSVSSTA
+491 TQYAAAAASKA
-501 ASTAQASAYNN
+501 ASEAQASATSN
-512 AQALAALMTGIKDGS
+512 AKALQALMTGIKNGS
-527 DDVTTDMKSMTKQ
+527 QDLTSSTQSLISQSNNVIKQMT
-540 LEKVTKEMSNLLDAT
+540 NLLNAT
-555 NSMLKDLEDIADVFD
+555 NSLLKDLEDIADVFD
-570 DYKGLPQDFTQEGK
+570 EYKGLPQDFTQEGK

-611 DSLTKTATSSIDK
+611 DTMTTTANSAIDK
-624 TTDLMSSTT
+624 TTSLITSTK

-642 MNTANSVLRSV
+642 VNTANSVLRSV

-658 TSTQT
+658 ASTQA

-717 QSVTS
+717 ESVTS
-722 SMNPAP
+722 SMNPSP

-745 KDNGISDQDAA
+745 DDDGTSDQDAA

-762 RICNVFKKL
+762 RICNIFKKL
-771 FTAIVGVFASDD
+771 FTAITGVFASDD

>member
-81 EPTLKEGSVYWKL
+81 EPTLKDGSVYWKL
-94 NTDKNRFY
+94 DTDKNRFY
-102 YECIPSDTVNIQ
+102 YECIPNDTVNIQ

-128 PVEAAQCAGA
+128 PVEADQCAGA

-145 IHAVPNS
+145 IHAVPNT

-210 GSDDFE
+210 GSNDFE

-260 STMQAVQSSLSSMSN
+260 STMQAVQGSLSSMSS

-289 DRGTIDPRT
+289 DRGTLDPRT

-310 KSDSLIPELNS
+310 KSDSLIPELNTT
-321 AKETLTTLNA
+321 KDTLTSLNA
-331 TTSSILTTLEESGED
+331 TTSSILTTLEESGKD
-346 VAEYQKLLNNVKT
+346 IPEYQKLLNDVKT

-374 TTDSSWTISQI
+374 TDNSSWTIAQI
-385 RSASEDLQK
+385 RSASESLQK
-394 ELDALTK
+394 ELNALTE
-401 DLKSLSGSLD
+401 DLESLSGSLSKM
-411 DLPDNLDDEVTD
+411 PKNLNDEVTTE
-423 NLTNYV
+423 LKNYV
-429 KQMATEAGQTAYKAA
+429 KKMATEAGT
-444 YEQAYEKAYE
+444 
-454 QAYKQAYDAAIA
+454 
-466 DGLDEETAKQT
+466 
-477 AQQAAEQTASSAAD
+477 TASSAAFKQAYAKAYD
-491 TAASSVSSTA
+491 AAYAKLKPAIEAGEMTEADAKTQADAVATAKAKEVASSAASEA
-501 ASTAQASAYNN
+501 ASQAQASAYNN
-512 AQALAALMTGIKDGS
+512 AQALAALMTGIKNGS
-527 DDVTTDMKSMTKQ
+527 QGLTSSTQSLISQSNNVIKQMT
-540 LEKVTKEMSNLLDAT
+540 NLLNAT
-555 NSMLKDLEDIADVFD
+555 NSLLKDLEDIADVFD
-570 DYKGLPQDFTQEGK
+570 EYKGLPQDFTQEGK

-624 TTDLMSSTT
+624 TTDLMNSTK

-642 MNTANSVLRSV
+642 VNTANSVLRSV

-658 TSTQT
+658 ASTQA

-717 QSVTS
+717 ESVTS
-722 SMNPAP
+722 SMNPSP

-745 KDNGISDQDAA
+745 DDDGTSDQDAA

-762 RICNVFKKL
+762 RICNIFKKL
-771 FTAIVGVFASDD
+771 FTAIAGVFASDD

>member
-81 EPTLKEGSVYWKL
+81 EPTLKEDSVYWKL

-102 YECIPSDTVNIQ
+102 YECIPNDTVNIQ

-128 PVEAAQCAGA
+128 PVEADQCAGA

-145 IHAVPNS
+145 IHAVPNT

-210 GSDDFE
+210 GSNDFE

-260 STMQAVQSSLSSMSN
+260 STMQAVQSSLSSMSS

-289 DRGTIDPRT
+289 DRGTLDPRT

-321 AKETLTTLNA
+321 AKETLTALNA

-346 VAEYQKLLNNVKT
+346 IPEYQKLLNDVKT

-374 TTDSSWTISQI
+374 TDNSSWTIAQI

-394 ELDALTK
+394 ELNALTD

-411 DLPDNLDDEVTD
+411 DLDLETPVSTELK
-423 NLTNYV
+423 NYV
-429 KQMATEAGQTAYKAA
+429 
-444 YEQAYEKAYE
+444 
-454 QAYKQAYDAAIA
+454 
-466 DGLDEETAKQT
+466 
-477 AQQAAEQTASSAAD
+477 SAM
-491 TAASSVSSTA
+491 TSSTA
-501 ASTAQASAYNN
+501 QSAGKDASQQKYLEIMSTITDDMSDEEKAKIEEKAKAEAAKAGEAAGAAAVQSSAAYNN
-512 AQALAALMTGIKDGS
+512 AQALAALMTGIKSGS
-527 DDVTTDMKSMTKQ
+527 SAVTSDMQSMTKQ
-540 LEKVTKEMSNLLDAT
+540 LESVTKEMSGLLDAT
-555 NSMLKDLEDIADVFD
+555 NSLLKDLEDIADVFD
-570 DYKGLPQDFTQEGK
+570 EYKGLPQDFTAEGK

-611 DSLTKTATSSIDK
+611 DSLTKTATASIDK

-658 TSTQT
+658 ASTQT

-683 MQTATDS
+683 MQTATNS

-717 QSVTS
+717 ESVTS
-722 SMNPAP
+722 SMNPSP

-745 KDNGISDQDAA
+745 DDDGISDQDAA

-762 RICNVFKKL
+762 RICNIFKKL
-771 FTAIVGVFASDD
+771 FTAITGVFASDD

>member
-81 EPTLKEGSVYWKL
+81 EPTLKEDSVYWKL

-102 YECIPSDTVNIQ
+102 YECIPNDTVNIQ

-128 PVEAAQCAGA
+128 PVEADQCAGA

-145 IHAVPNS
+145 IHAVPNT

-210 GSDDFE
+210 GSNDFE

-260 STMQAVQSSLSSMSN
+260 STMQAVQGSLSSMSS

-289 DRGTIDPRT
+289 DRGTLDPRT

-321 AKETLTTLNA
+321 AKETLTALNA

-346 VAEYQKLLNNVKT
+346 IPEYQKLLNDVKT

-374 TTDSSWTISQI
+374 TDNSSWTIARI
-385 RSASEDLQK
+385 RSASESLQK
-394 ELDALTK
+394 ELNALTD
-401 DLKSLSGSLD
+401 DLESLSGSLSKM
-411 DLPDNLDDEVTD
+411 PKNLNDAVTD
-423 NLTNYV
+423 NLTDYV
-429 KQMATEAGQTAYKAA
+429 KAMATEAGQTAYKAA
-444 YEQAYEKAYE
+444 YKQAYQK
-454 QAYKQAYDAAIA
+454 AYDAAIA
-466 DGLDEETAKQT
+466 AGSDEETAK
-477 AQQAAEQTASSAAD
+477 QTASSAAD

-512 AQALAALMTGIKDGS
+512 AQALAALLNGINEGS
-527 DDVTTDMKSMTKQ
+527 TDVKKQTDSMLSR
-540 LEKVTKEMSNLLDAT
+540 LESVTEKMSDLLDAT
-555 NSMLKDLEDIADVFD
+555 NSLLKDLEDIADVFD
-570 DYKGLPQDFTQEGK
+570 EYKGLPQDFTAEGK

-596 VNKMLADIPALRESL
+596 VNKMLADIPALLESL
-611 DSLTKTATSSIDK
+611 DSLTKTATASIDK

-658 TSTQT
+658 ASTQT
-663 TIDSLLDTLGKL
+663 TINSLLDTLGKL

-683 MQTATDS
+683 MQTATNS

-717 QSVTS
+717 ESVTS
-722 SMNPAP
+722 SMNPSP

-745 KDNGISDQDAA
+745 DDDGTSDQDAA

-762 RICNVFKKL
+762 RICNIFKKL
-771 FTAIVGVFASDD
+771 FTAITGVFASDD

>member
-18 FALPQCAQAAAPTV
+18 FALPQCAYAAAPTV
-32 ETDETV
+32 ETDEAV

-44 YGAPTNTRIVKGV
+44 YGVPTNTRIVKGV

-81 EPTLKEGSVYWKL
+81 EPTLKDGSVYWKL
-94 NTDKNRFY
+94 DTDKQRFY
-102 YECIPSDTVNIQ
+102 YECIPNDTVNIQ

-128 PVEAAQCAGA
+128 PVEADKCAGA

-145 IHAVPNS
+145 IHAVPND
-152 YASDYYK
+152 YASEYYK

-210 GSDDFE
+210 GSNDFE

-260 STMQAVQSSLSSMSN
+260 STMQAVQGSLSSMSN

-280 DQVRKQLIK
+280 DQVRKQLIR

-298 DAALNALDELTG
+298 DAALAALNELTG
-310 KSDSLIPELNS
+310 QSDSLIPELNTT
-321 AKETLTTLNA
+321 KDTLTSLNA
-331 TTSSILTTLEESGED
+331 TTSSILTTLEESGAD
-346 VAEYQKLLNNVKT
+346 VTEYQKLLEQVKT

-374 TTDSSWTISQI
+374 TDNSSWTIARI
-385 RSASEDLQK
+385 RSASEDLSK
-394 ELDALTK
+394 ELEALRK
-401 DLKSLSGSLD
+401 DLSSLSDELGRFTEDGNKNPLETEVGQSL
-411 DLPDNLDDEVTD
+411 
-423 NLTNYV
+423 
-429 KQMATEAGQTAYKAA
+429 KQYANNMTAQGGAGTYSVIYQQTYQ
-444 YEQAYEKAYE
+444 QAYQQALQQGVEENTAKETAE
-454 QAYKQAYDAAIA
+454 QV
-466 DGLDEETAKQT
+466 AKQT
-477 AQQAAEQTASSAAD
+477 AGSAAT
-491 TAASSVSSTA
+491 TAAKSEA
-501 ASTAQASAYNN
+501 MNN
-512 AQALAALMTGIKDGS
+512 AEALAALMTGIKNGS
-527 DDVTTDMKSMTKQ
+527 KDVMNSTQNMISQSNNVIKQMTD
-540 LEKVTKEMSNLLDAT
+540 LLNAT
-555 NSMLKDLEDIADVFD
+555 NSLLKDLEDIADVFD

-611 DSLTKTATSSIDK
+611 DTMTTTANSAIDK
-624 TTDLMSSTT
+624 TTSLITSTK

-642 MNTANSVLRSV
+642 VNTANSVLRSV

-658 TSTQT
+658 ASTQA

-683 MQTATDS
+683 MQTATNS

-705 TNVLNIDTSADL
+705 TNVLNIDTSAEL

-722 SMNPAP
+722 NMNPAP

-736 TEEISVDDD
+736 TKEISVDDD
-745 KDNGISDQDAA
+745 KDSGVSDQDAA

-771 FTAIVGVFASDD
+771 FTAITSVFASDD

>member
-81 EPTLKEGSVYWKL
+81 EPTLKEDSVYWKL

-102 YECIPSDTVNIQ
+102 YECIPNDTVNIQ

-128 PVEAAQCAGA
+128 PVEADQCAGA

-145 IHAVPNS
+145 IHAVPNT

-210 GSDDFE
+210 GSNDFE

-260 STMQAVQSSLSSMSN
+260 STMQAVQGSLSSMSS

-289 DRGTIDPRT
+289 DRGTLDPRT

-321 AKETLTTLNA
+321 AKETLTSLNA

-346 VAEYQKLLNNVKT
+346 IPEYQKLLNDVKT

-374 TTDSSWTISQI
+374 TDNSSWTIARI
-385 RSASEDLQK
+385 RSASEDLRN
-394 ELDALTK
+394 ELNKLTD
-401 DLKSLSGSLD
+401 DLSSLSGSLK
-411 DLPDNLDDEVTD
+411 NLDLETPVTTE
-423 NLTNYV
+423 LTNYV
-429 KQMATEAGQTAYKAA
+429 KKMATEAGTTASSAA
-444 YEQAYEKAYE
+444 YEQAYDK
-454 QAYKQAYDAAIA
+454 AYDAAYAQLKHAVDEGKMTEAEAKTQA
-466 DGLDEETAKQT
+466 DAAATAK
-477 AQQAAEQTASSAAD
+477 AKEVASSAASS
-491 TAASSVSSTA
+491 AASQ
-501 ASTAQASAYNN
+501 AQASAYNN
-512 AQALAALMTGIKDGS
+512 AQALAALLNGINEGS
-527 DDVTTDMKSMTKQ
+527 TDVKKQTDSMLSR
-540 LEKVTKEMSNLLDAT
+540 LESVTKELSGLLDAT
-555 NSMLKDLEDIADVFD
+555 NSLLKDLEDIADVFD
-570 DYKGLPQDFTQEGK
+570 EYKGLPQDFTAEGK

-624 TTDLMSSTT
+624 TTDLMNSTT

-658 TSTQT
+658 ASTQT
-663 TIDSLLDTLGKL
+663 TINSLLDTLGKL

-683 MQTATDS
+683 MQTATNS

-717 QSVTS
+717 ESVTS
-722 SMNPAP
+722 SMNPSP

-745 KDNGISDQDAA
+745 DDDGISDQDAA

-762 RICNVFKKL
+762 RICNIFKKL
-771 FTAIVGVFASDD
+771 FTAIAGVFASDD

>member
-66 DFGDYKDVYNMSTFD
+66 DFGDYQDVYNMSTFD

-102 YECIPSDTVNIQ
+102 YECIPNDTVNIQ

-128 PVEAAQCAGA
+128 PVEADQCAGA

-145 IHAVPNS
+145 IHAVPNT

-210 GSDDFE
+210 GSNDFE

-260 STMQAVQSSLSSMSN
+260 STMQAVQGSLSSMSS

-321 AKETLTTLNA
+321 AKETLTSLNA

-346 VAEYQKLLNNVKT
+346 IPEYQKLLNDVKT

-374 TTDSSWTISQI
+374 TDNSSWTIAQI
-385 RSASEDLQK
+385 RSASEDLSK
-394 ELDALTK
+394 ELEALRK
-401 DLKSLSGSLD
+401 DLSSLSDSLD
-411 DLPDNLDDEVTD
+411 KMPDKLEQDVSTKLTD
-423 NLTNYV
+423 YV
-429 KQMATEAGQTAYKAA
+429 KAMATKAGSTASETASQQVYNKAYKAA
-444 YEQAYEKAYE
+444 K
-454 QAYKQAYDAAIA
+454 DN
-466 DGLDEETAKQT
+466 GLDEEA
-477 AQQAAEQTASSAAD
+477 ARQAAEKAVENASSDISSAASK
-491 TAASSVSSTA
+491 AASE
-501 ASTAQASAYNN
+501 AQASAYNN
-512 AQALAALMTGIKDGS
+512 AQALAALMTGIKSGS
-527 DDVTTDMKSMTKQ
+527 SAVTSDMQTMTKQ
-540 LEKVTKEMSNLLDAT
+540 LESVTKEMSDLLNAT
-555 NSMLKDLEDIADVFD
+555 NSLLKDLEDIADVFD
-570 DYKGLPQDFTQEGK
+570 EYKGLPQDFTQEGK

-589 ANGSLDR
+589 ANDSLDR

-658 TSTQT
+658 ASTQT
-663 TIDSLLDTLGKL
+663 TINSLLDTLGKL

-683 MQTATDS
+683 MQTATNS

-717 QSVTS
+717 ESVTS
-722 SMNPAP
+722 SMNPSP

-745 KDNGISDQDAA
+745 DDDGISDQDAA

-762 RICNVFKKL
+762 RICNIFKKL
-771 FTAIVGVFASDD
+771 FTAIAGVFASDD

>member
-81 EPTLKEGSVYWKL
+81 EPTLKDGSVYWKL
-94 NTDKNRFY
+94 DTDKNRFY
-102 YECIPSDTVNIQ
+102 YECIPNDTVNIQ

-128 PVEAAQCAGA
+128 PVEADQCAGA

-145 IHAVPNS
+145 IHAVPNT

-210 GSDDFE
+210 GSNDFE

-260 STMQAVQSSLSSMSN
+260 STMQAVQGSLSSMST

-289 DRGTIDPRT
+289 DRGTLDPRT
-298 DAALNALDELTG
+298 DAAVNALDELTG
-310 KSDSLIPELNS
+310 KSDSLIPELNTT
-321 AKETLTTLNA
+321 KDTLTSLNA
-331 TTSSILTTLEESGED
+331 TTSSILTTLEESGKD
-346 VAEYQKLLNNVKT
+346 IPEYQKLLNDVKT

-374 TTDSSWTISQI
+374 TDNSSWTIARI

-394 ELDALTK
+394 ELNALTD
-401 DLKSLSGSLD
+401 DLRNLSDSLD
-411 DLPDNLDDEVTD
+411 DLDLETPVSTELKK
-423 NLTNYV
+423 YV
-429 KQMATEAGQTAYKAA
+429 
-444 YEQAYEKAYE
+444 
-454 QAYKQAYDAAIA
+454 
-466 DGLDEETAKQT
+466 
-477 AQQAAEQTASSAAD
+477 SAM
-491 TAASSVSSTA
+491 TSSTA
-501 ASTAQASAYNN
+501 QSAGKDASQQKYLEIMSTITRDMSDEEKAEIEEKAKAEAAKAGEAAGAAAVQSSAAYNN
-512 AQALAALMTGIKDGS
+512 AQALAALMTGIKSGS
-527 DDVTTDMKSMTKQ
+527 SAVTSDMQSMTKQ
-540 LEKVTKEMSNLLDAT
+540 LESVTKEMSGLLDAT
-555 NSMLKDLEDIADVFD
+555 NSLLKDLEDIADVFD
-570 DYKGLPQDFTQEGK
+570 EYKGLPQDFTQEGK

-596 VNKMLADIPALRESL
+596 VTKLLADLPALRESL

-642 MNTANSVLRSV
+642 VNTANSVLRSV

-658 TSTQT
+658 ASTQA

-717 QSVTS
+717 ESVTS
-722 SMNPAP
+722 SMNPSP

-745 KDNGISDQDAA
+745 DDDGTSDQDTA

-762 RICNVFKKL
+762 RICNIFKKL
-771 FTAIVGVFASDD
+771 FTAITGVFASDD

>member
-81 EPTLKEGSVYWKL
+81 EPTLKEDSVYWKL

-102 YECIPSDTVNIQ
+102 YECIPNDTVNIQ

-128 PVEAAQCAGA
+128 PVEADQCAGA

-145 IHAVPNS
+145 IHAVPNT

-210 GSDDFE
+210 GSNDFE

-260 STMQAVQSSLSSMSN
+260 STMQAVQGSLSSMSS

-289 DRGTIDPRT
+289 DRGTLDPRT

-321 AKETLTTLNA
+321 AKETLTALNA

-346 VAEYQKLLNNVKT
+346 IPEYQKLLNDVKT

-374 TTDSSWTISQI
+374 TDNSSWTIAQI
-385 RSASEDLQK
+385 RSASEDLSK
-394 ELDALTK
+394 ELEALTK

-411 DLPDNLDDEVTD
+411 DLDLETPVSTELK
-423 NLTNYV
+423 NYV
-429 KQMATEAGQTAYKAA
+429 
-444 YEQAYEKAYE
+444 
-454 QAYKQAYDAAIA
+454 
-466 DGLDEETAKQT
+466 
-477 AQQAAEQTASSAAD
+477 SAM
-491 TAASSVSSTA
+491 TSSTA
-501 ASTAQASAYNN
+501 QSAGKDASQKKYLEIMSTITDDMSDEEKAEIKEKAKAEAAKAGEAAGAAAVQSSAAYNN
-512 AQALAALMTGIKDGS
+512 AQALAALMTGIKSGS
-527 DDVTTDMKSMTKQ
+527 SAVTSDMQSMTKQ
-540 LEKVTKEMSNLLDAT
+540 LKSVTEKMSDLLNAT
-555 NSMLKDLEDIADVFD
+555 NSLLKDLEDIADVFD
-570 DYKGLPQDFTQEGK
+570 EYKGLPQDFTQEGK

-658 TSTQT
+658 ASTQT

-683 MQTATDS
+683 MQTATNS

-717 QSVTS
+717 ESVTS
-722 SMNPAP
+722 SMNPSP

-745 KDNGISDQDAA
+745 DDDGISDQDAA

-762 RICNVFKKL
+762 RICNIFKKL
-771 FTAIVGVFASDD
+771 FTAITGVFTSDD

>member
-81 EPTLKEGSVYWKL
+81 EPTLKEDSVYWKL

-102 YECIPSDTVNIQ
+102 YECIPNDTVNIQ

-128 PVEAAQCAGA
+128 PVEADQCAGA

-145 IHAVPNS
+145 IHAVPNT

-210 GSDDFE
+210 GSNDFE

-260 STMQAVQSSLSSMSN
+260 STMQAVQSSLSSMSS

-289 DRGTIDPRT
+289 DRGTLDPRT

-321 AKETLTTLNA
+321 AKETLTALNA

-346 VAEYQKLLNNVKT
+346 IPEYQKLLNDVKT

-374 TTDSSWTISQI
+374 TDNSSWTIAQI

-394 ELDALTK
+394 ELNALTD
-401 DLKSLSGSLD
+401 DLRNLSDSLD
-411 DLPDNLDDEVTD
+411 DLDLETPVSTELA
-423 NLTNYV
+423 NYV
-429 KQMATEAGQTAYKAA
+429 KNMASTASSTVLDTAYKKGYAA
-444 YEQAYEKAYE
+444 G
-454 QAYKQAYDAAIA
+454 KQAAIDEGKTDEAEIEAIA
-466 DGLDEETAKQT
+466 QQYAEAAK
-477 AQQAAEQTASSAAD
+477 ASAASQASSAA
-491 TAASSVSSTA
+491 SQ
-501 ASTAQASAYNN
+501 AQASAYSN
-512 AQALAALMTGIKDGS
+512 AQALAALMTGIKSGS
-527 DDVTTDMKSMTKQ
+527 SAVTSDMQTMTKQ
-540 LEKVTKEMSNLLDAT
+540 LKSVTEKMSGLLDAT
-555 NSMLKDLEDIADVFD
+555 NSLLKDLEDIADVFD
-570 DYKGLPQDFTQEGK
+570 EYKGLPQDFTAEGK

-611 DSLTKTATSSIDK
+611 DSLTKTATASIDK
-624 TTDLMSSTT
+624 TTDLMNSTT

-658 TSTQT
+658 ASTQT

-683 MQTATDS
+683 MQTATNS

-717 QSVTS
+717 ESVTS
-722 SMNPAP
+722 SMNPSP

-745 KDNGISDQDAA
+745 DDDGISDQDAA

-762 RICNVFKKL
+762 RICNIFKKL
-771 FTAIVGVFASDD
+771 FTAITGVFASDD

>member
-102 YECIPSDTVNIQ
+102 YECIPNDTVNIQ

-128 PVEAAQCAGA
+128 PVEADQCAGA

-145 IHAVPNS
+145 IHAVPNT

-210 GSDDFE
+210 GSNDFE

-260 STMQAVQSSLSSMSN
+260 STMQAVQSSLSSMSS

-289 DRGTIDPRT
+289 DRGTLDPRT

-321 AKETLTTLNA
+321 AKETLTALNA

-346 VAEYQKLLNNVKT
+346 IPEYQKLLNDVKT

-374 TTDSSWTISQI
+374 TDNSSWTIAQI

-394 ELDALTK
+394 ELNALTE

-411 DLPDNLDDEVTD
+411 DLDLETPVSTELK
-423 NLTNYV
+423 NYV
-429 KQMATEAGQTAYKAA
+429 
-444 YEQAYEKAYE
+444 
-454 QAYKQAYDAAIA
+454 
-466 DGLDEETAKQT
+466 
-477 AQQAAEQTASSAAD
+477 SAM
-491 TAASSVSSTA
+491 TSSTA
-501 ASTAQASAYNN
+501 QSAGKDASQKKYLEIMSTITRDMSDEEKAEIEEKAKAEAAKAGEAAGAAAVQSSAAYNN
-512 AQALAALMTGIKDGS
+512 AQALAALMTGIKSGS
-527 DDVTTDMKSMTKQ
+527 SAVTSDMQSMTKQ
-540 LEKVTKEMSNLLDAT
+540 LKSVTEKMSDLLNAT
-555 NSMLKDLEDIADVFD
+555 NSLLKDLEDIADVFD
-570 DYKGLPQDFTQEGK
+570 EYKGLPQDFTAEGK

-658 TSTQT
+658 ASTQT
-663 TIDSLLDTLGKL
+663 TINSLLDTLGKL

-683 MQTATDS
+683 MQTATNS

-717 QSVTS
+717 ESVTS
-722 SMNPAP
+722 SMNPSP

-745 KDNGISDQDAA
+745 DDDGISDQDAA

-762 RICNVFKKL
+762 RICNIFKKL
-771 FTAIVGVFASDD
+771 FTAITGVFASDD

>member
-81 EPTLKEGSVYWKL
+81 EPTLKEDSVYWKL

-102 YECIPSDTVNIQ
+102 YECIPNDTVNIQ

-128 PVEAAQCAGA
+128 PVEADQCAGA

-145 IHAVPNS
+145 IHAVPNT

-210 GSDDFE
+210 GSNDFE

-260 STMQAVQSSLSSMSN
+260 STMQAVQGSLSSMSS

-289 DRGTIDPRT
+289 DRGTLDPRT

-321 AKETLTTLNA
+321 AKETLTALNA

-346 VAEYQKLLNNVKT
+346 IPEYQKLLNDVKT

-374 TTDSSWTISQI
+374 TDNSSWTIAQI
-385 RSASEDLQK
+385 RSASEDLK
-394 ELDALTK
+394 DELDALTE
-401 DLKSLSGSLD
+401 DLRNLSDSLD
-411 DLPDNLDDEVTD
+411 KMPDKLEQDVSTKLTD
-423 NLTNYV
+423 YV
-429 KQMATEAGQTAYKAA
+429 KAMATKAGSTASETASQQVYNKAYKVAKDAGLNEEAA
-444 YEQAYEKAYE
+444 R
-454 QAYKQAYDAAIA
+454 
-466 DGLDEETAKQT
+466 
-477 AQQAAEQTASSAAD
+477 QAAEEAVEKASSDISSAASSAA
-491 TAASSVSSTA
+491 SQ
-501 ASTAQASAYNN
+501 AQASAYNN
-512 AQALAALMTGIKDGS
+512 AQALAALMTGIKSGS
-527 DDVTTDMKSMTKQ
+527 SAVTSDMQTMTKQ
-540 LEKVTKEMSNLLDAT
+540 LESVTKEMSDLLNAT
-555 NSMLKDLEDIADVFD
+555 NSLLKDLEDIADVFD
-570 DYKGLPQDFTQEGK
+570 EYKGLPQDFTQEGK

-611 DSLTKTATSSIDK
+611 DSLTKTATASIDK

-658 TSTQT
+658 ASTQT

-683 MQTATDS
+683 MQTATNS

-717 QSVTS
+717 ESVTS
-722 SMNPAP
+722 SMNPSP

-745 KDNGISDQDAA
+745 DDDGISDQDAA

-762 RICNVFKKL
+762 RICNIFKKL
-771 FTAIVGVFASDD
+771 FTAITGVFTSDD

>member
-81 EPTLKEGSVYWKL
+81 EPALKEDSVYWKL

-102 YECIPSDTVNIQ
+102 YECIPNDTVNIQ

-128 PVEAAQCAGA
+128 PVEADQCAGA

-145 IHAVPNS
+145 IHAVPNT

-210 GSDDFE
+210 GSNDFE

-260 STMQAVQSSLSSMSN
+260 STMQAVQSSLSSMSS

-289 DRGTIDPRT
+289 DRGTLDPRT

-321 AKETLTTLNA
+321 AKETLTALNA

-346 VAEYQKLLNNVKT
+346 IPEYQKLLNDVKT

-374 TTDSSWTISQI
+374 TDNSSWTIAQI
-385 RSASEDLQK
+385 RSASEDLSK
-394 ELDALTK
+394 ELEALTK

-411 DLPDNLDDEVTD
+411 DLDLETPVSTELK
-423 NLTNYV
+423 NYV
-429 KQMATEAGQTAYKAA
+429 
-444 YEQAYEKAYE
+444 
-454 QAYKQAYDAAIA
+454 
-466 DGLDEETAKQT
+466 
-477 AQQAAEQTASSAAD
+477 SAM
-491 TAASSVSSTA
+491 TSSTA
-501 ASTAQASAYNN
+501 QSAGKDASQKKYLEIMSTITRDMSDEEKAEIEEKAKAEAAKAGEAAGAAAVQSSAAYNN
-512 AQALAALMTGIKDGS
+512 AQALAALMTGIKSGS
-527 DDVTTDMKSMTKQ
+527 SAVTSDMQSMVKQ
-540 LEKVTKEMSNLLDAT
+540 LKSVTEKMSDLLDAT
-555 NSMLKDLEDIADVFD
+555 NSLLKDLEDIADVFD
-570 DYKGLPQDFTQEGK
+570 EYKGLPQDFTAEGK

-611 DSLTKTATSSIDK
+611 DSLTKTATASIDK

-658 TSTQT
+658 ASTQT

-675 SGSTASGQ
+675 SGSNASGQ

-717 QSVTS
+717 ESVTS
-722 SMNPAP
+722 SMNPSP

-745 KDNGISDQDAA
+745 DDDGISDQDAA

-762 RICNVFKKL
+762 RICNIFKKL
-771 FTAIVGVFASDD
+771 FTAITGVFTSDD

>member
-94 NTDKNRFY
+94 DTDKNRFY
-102 YECIPSDTVNIQ
+102 YECIPNDTVNIQ

-128 PVEAAQCAGA
+128 PVEADQCAGA

-145 IHAVPNS
+145 IHAVPNT

-210 GSDDFE
+210 GSNDFE

-260 STMQAVQSSLSSMSN
+260 STMQAVQSSLSSMSS

-289 DRGTIDPRT
+289 DRGTLDPRT
-298 DAALNALDELTG
+298 DAALNALNELTG
-310 KSDSLIPELNS
+310 KSDSLIPELNTT
-321 AKETLTTLNA
+321 KDTLTSLNA
-331 TTSSILTTLEESGED
+331 TTSSILTTLEESGKD
-346 VAEYQKLLNNVKT
+346 IPEYQKLLNDVKT

-374 TTDSSWTISQI
+374 TDNSSWTIARI

-394 ELDALTK
+394 ELNALTD
-401 DLKSLSGSLD
+401 DLESLSGSLEHL
-411 DLPDNLDDEVTD
+411 DLKTPVSTE
-423 NLTNYV
+423 LTNYV
-429 KQMATEAGQTAYKAA
+429 KQMATEAGSTARKTAYD
-444 YEQAYEKAYE
+444 QAYAKAYD
-454 QAYKQAYDAAIA
+454 KAIA
-466 DGLDEETAKQT
+466 EGLDKET
-477 AQQAAEQTASSAAD
+477 AQQAAASAAETAASSAASS
-491 TAASSVSSTA
+491 AASQ
-501 ASTAQASAYNN
+501 AQASAYSN
-512 AQALAALMTGIKDGS
+512 AQALAALLNGINEGS
-527 DDVTTDMKSMTKQ
+527 TDVKKQTDSMLSR
-540 LEKVTKEMSNLLDAT
+540 LESVTKEMSGLLNAT
-555 NSMLKDLEDIADVFD
+555 NSLLKDLEDIADVFD
-570 DYKGLPQDFTQEGK
+570 EYKGLPQDFTAEGK

-624 TTDLMSSTT
+624 TTDLMNSTT

-658 TSTQT
+658 ASTQA

-675 SGSTASGQ
+675 SGSTASG
-683 MQTATDS
+683 QTATDS

-717 QSVTS
+717 ESVTS
-722 SMNPAP
+722 SMNPSP

-745 KDNGISDQDAA
+745 DDDGTSDQDAA
-756 DEGVFA
+756 DEGVFS
-762 RICNVFKKL
+762 RICNIFKKL

>member
-18 FALPQCAQAAAPTV
+18 FALPQCAYAAAPTV
-32 ETDETV
+32 ETDEAV

-44 YGAPTNTRIVKGV
+44 YGVPTNTRIVKGV

-81 EPTLKEGSVYWKL
+81 EPTLKDGSVYWKL
-94 NTDKNRFY
+94 DTDKQRFY
-102 YECIPSDTVNIQ
+102 YECIPNDTVNIQ

-128 PVEAAQCAGA
+128 PVEADKCAGA

-145 IHAVPNS
+145 IHAVPND
-152 YASDYYK
+152 YASEYYK

-210 GSDDFE
+210 GSNDFE

-260 STMQAVQSSLSSMSN
+260 STMQAVQGSLSSMSK

-280 DQVRKQLIK
+280 DQVRKQLIR

-298 DAALNALDELTG
+298 DAALAALNELTG
-310 KSDSLIPELNS
+310 QSDSLIPELS
-321 AKETLTTLNA
+321 TTKDTLTSLNA
-331 TTSSILTTLEESGED
+331 TTSSILTTLEESGAD
-346 VAEYQKLLNNVKT
+346 VAEYQKLLNDIKT

-374 TTDSSWTISQI
+374 TDNSSWTIARI

-394 ELDALTK
+394 ELNALTE
-401 DLKSLSGSLD
+401 DLESLSGSLD
-411 DLPDNLDDEVTD
+411 KMPDKLKTD
-423 NLTNYV
+423 VATSLQTYV
-429 KQMATEAGQTAYKAA
+429 HDMTAQGGAGTGIIVNSVAYQQAYQAALAKGMDAEAATAYAQEAA
-444 YEQAYEKAYE
+444 AN
-454 QAYKQAYDAAIA
+454 AAGA
-466 DGLDEETAKQT
+466 AETAAK
-477 AQQAAEQTASSAAD
+477 
-491 TAASSVSSTA
+491 TAAQSE
-501 ASTAQASAYNN
+501 AYNN
-512 AQALAALMTGIKDGS
+512 AQALAALMTGIKNGS
-527 DDVTTDMKSMTKQ
+527 SDVTSKMKSMTAQ
-540 LEKVTKEMSNLLDAT
+540 LASVTREMSGLLDST
-555 NSMLKDLEDIADVFD
+555 NSLLKDLEDIADVFD
-570 DYKGLPQDFTQEGK
+570 EYKGLPQDFTQEGK

-611 DSLTKTATSSIDK
+611 DTMTTTANSAIDK
-624 TTDLMSSTT
+624 TTSLITSTK

-642 MNTANSVLRSV
+642 VNTANSVLRSV

-658 TSTQT
+658 ASTQA

-705 TNVLNIDTSADL
+705 TNVLNIDTSAEL

-722 SMNPAP
+722 NMNPAP

-736 TEEISVDDD
+736 TKEISVDDD
-745 KDNGISDQDAA
+745 KDSGVSDQDAA

-771 FTAIVGVFASDD
+771 FTAITSVFASDD

>member
-81 EPTLKEGSVYWKL
+81 EPALKEGSVYWKL

-102 YECIPSDTVNIQ
+102 YECIPNDTVNIQ

-128 PVEAAQCAGA
+128 PVEADQCAGA

-145 IHAVPNS
+145 IHAVPNT

-210 GSDDFE
+210 GSNDFE

-260 STMQAVQSSLSSMSN
+260 STMQAVQSSLSSMSS

-289 DRGTIDPRT
+289 DRGTLDPRT

-321 AKETLTTLNA
+321 VKETLTALNA

-346 VAEYQKLLNNVKT
+346 IPEYQKLLNDVKT

-374 TTDSSWTISQI
+374 TDNSSWTIAQI
-385 RSASEDLQK
+385 RSASEDLK
-394 ELDALTK
+394 DELDALTE
-401 DLKSLSGSLD
+401 DLRNLSDSLD
-411 DLPDNLDDEVTD
+411 KMPDKLEQDVSTKLTD
-423 NLTNYV
+423 YV
-429 KQMATEAGQTAYKAA
+429 KAMATKAGSTASETASQQVYNKAYKVAKDAGLNEEAA
-444 YEQAYEKAYE
+444 R
-454 QAYKQAYDAAIA
+454 
-466 DGLDEETAKQT
+466 
-477 AQQAAEQTASSAAD
+477 QAAEEAVEKASSDISSAASSAA
-491 TAASSVSSTA
+491 SQ
-501 ASTAQASAYNN
+501 AQASAYNN
-512 AQALAALMTGIKDGS
+512 AQALAALMTGIKSGS
-527 DDVTTDMKSMTKQ
+527 SAVTSDMQSMTKQ
-540 LEKVTKEMSNLLDAT
+540 LKSVTEKMSNLLDAT
-555 NSMLKDLEDIADVFD
+555 NSLLKDLEDIADVFD
-570 DYKGLPQDFTQEGK
+570 EYKGLPQDFTQEGK

-624 TTDLMSSTT
+624 TTDLMNSTT

-658 TSTQT
+658 ASTQT
-663 TIDSLLDTLGKL
+663 TINSLLDTLGKL

-683 MQTATDS
+683 MKTATNS

-717 QSVTS
+717 ESVTS
-722 SMNPAP
+722 SMNPSP

-745 KDNGISDQDAA
+745 DDDGISDQDAA

-762 RICNVFKKL
+762 RICNIFKKL
-771 FTAIVGVFASDD
+771 FTAIAGVFASDD

>member
-94 NTDKNRFY
+94 DTDKNRFY
-102 YECIPSDTVNIQ
+102 YECIPNDTVNIQ

-128 PVEAAQCAGA
+128 PVEADQCAGA

-145 IHAVPNS
+145 IHAVPNT

-210 GSDDFE
+210 GSNDFE

-260 STMQAVQSSLSSMSN
+260 STMQAVQGSLSSMSS

-289 DRGTIDPRT
+289 DRGTLDPRT
-298 DAALNALDELTG
+298 DAALNALNELTG

-321 AKETLTTLNA
+321 AKDTLTSLNA
-331 TTSSILTTLEESGED
+331 TTSSILTTLEESGAD
-346 VAEYQKLLNNVKT
+346 IPEYQKLLNDVKT
-359 SLGNLEDLFDDLDDE
+359 SLGKLEDLFDDLDDE
-374 TTDSSWTISQI
+374 TGNSSRTIARI
-385 RSASEDLQK
+385 RSASEDLSK
-394 ELDALTK
+394 ELEALRQ
-401 DLKSLSGSLD
+401 DLSSLSGNLE
-411 DLPDNLDDEVTD
+411 NLDLETPVSKE
-423 NLTNYV
+423 LTNYV
-429 KQMATEAGQTAYKAA
+429 SAMTSS
-444 YEQAYEKAYE
+444 
-454 QAYKQAYDAAIA
+454 
-466 DGLDEETAKQT
+466 T
-477 AQQAAEQTASSAAD
+477 AQSAG
-491 TAASSVSSTA
+491 TAASQKKYLEIMSTITDDMSDEEKAKIEEKAKAEAAKAGEAAGAAAVQSSA
-501 ASTAQASAYNN
+501 AYNN
-512 AQALAALMTGIKDGS
+512 AQALAALMTGIKSGS
-527 DDVTTDMKSMTKQ
+527 SAVTSDMQSMTKQ
-540 LEKVTKEMSNLLDAT
+540 LESVTKEMSGLLDAT
-555 NSMLKDLEDIADVFD
+555 NSLLKDLEDIADVFD
-570 DYKGLPQDFTQEGK
+570 EYKGLPQDFTQEGK

-611 DSLTKTATSSIDK
+611 DTMTTTANSAIDK
-624 TTDLMSSTT
+624 TTSLITSTK

-642 MNTANSVLRSV
+642 VNTANSVLRSV

-658 TSTQT
+658 ASTQA

-683 MQTATDS
+683 MQTATNS

-717 QSVTS
+717 ESVTS
-722 SMNPAP
+722 SMNPSP

-745 KDNGISDQDAA
+745 DDDGTSDQDAA

-762 RICNVFKKL
+762 RICNIFKKL
-771 FTAIVGVFASDD
+771 FTAITGVFASDD

>member
-81 EPTLKEGSVYWKL
+81 EPTLKEDSVYWKL

-102 YECIPSDTVNIQ
+102 YECIPNDTVNIQ

-128 PVEAAQCAGA
+128 PVEADQCAGA

-145 IHAVPNS
+145 IHAVPNT

-210 GSDDFE
+210 GSNDFE
-216 SMGLIMFMTPAT
+216 SMGLIMFMPPAT

-260 STMQAVQSSLSSMSN
+260 STMQAVQSSLSSMSS

-289 DRGTIDPRT
+289 DRGTLDPRT

-321 AKETLTTLNA
+321 AKETLTALNA

-346 VAEYQKLLNNVKT
+346 IPEYQKLLNDVKT

-374 TTDSSWTISQI
+374 TDNSSWTIAQI
-385 RSASEDLQK
+385 RSASEDLSK
-394 ELDALTK
+394 ELEALTK

-411 DLPDNLDDEVTD
+411 DLPKDLNNEVTTE
-423 NLTNYV
+423 LTNYV
-429 KQMATEAGQTAYKAA
+429 KKMASTASSTVTETVRQ
-444 YEQAYEKAYE
+444 QAYEKAME
-454 QAYKQAYDAAIA
+454 QLQPAIDAGQMTEEDAKAKANEIADAAA
-466 DGLDEETAKQT
+466 SSSDAS
-477 AQQAAEQTASSAAD
+477 AAASSAA
-491 TAASSVSSTA
+491 SQ
-501 ASTAQASAYNN
+501 AQASAYNN
-512 AQALAALMTGIKDGS
+512 AQALAALMTGIKSGS
-527 DDVTTDMKSMTKQ
+527 SAVTSDMQSMTKQ
-540 LEKVTKEMSNLLDAT
+540 LKSVTEKMSGLLDAT
-555 NSMLKDLEDIADVFD
+555 NSLLKDLEDIADVFD
-570 DYKGLPQDFTQEGK
+570 EYKGLPQDFTQEGR

-611 DSLTKTATSSIDK
+611 DSLTKTATASIDK

-658 TSTQT
+658 ASTQT

-683 MQTATDS
+683 MQTATNS

-717 QSVTS
+717 ESVTS
-722 SMNPAP
+722 SMNPSP

-745 KDNGISDQDAA
+745 DDDGISDQDAA

-762 RICNVFKKL
+762 RICNIFKKL
-771 FTAIVGVFASDD
+771 FTAITGVFASDD

>member
-81 EPTLKEGSVYWKL
+81 EPTLKEDSVYWKL

-102 YECIPSDTVNIQ
+102 YECIPNDTVNIQ

-128 PVEAAQCAGA
+128 PVEADQCAGA

-145 IHAVPNS
+145 IHAVPNT

-210 GSDDFE
+210 GSNDFE

-260 STMQAVQSSLSSMSN
+260 RTMQAVQSSLSSMSS

-289 DRGTIDPRT
+289 DRGTLDPRT

-321 AKETLTTLNA
+321 AKETLTALNA

-346 VAEYQKLLNNVKT
+346 IPEYQKLLNDVKT

-374 TTDSSWTISQI
+374 TDNSSWTIAQI
-385 RSASEDLQK
+385 RSASEDLSK
-394 ELDALTK
+394 ELEALTK

-411 DLPDNLDDEVTD
+411 DLPKDLNNEVTTE
-423 NLTNYV
+423 LTNYV
-429 KQMATEAGQTAYKAA
+429 KKMASTASSTVTETVRQ
-444 YEQAYEKAYE
+444 QAYEKAME
-454 QAYKQAYDAAIA
+454 QLQPAIDAGQMTEEDAKAKANEIADAAA
-466 DGLDEETAKQT
+466 SSSDAS
-477 AQQAAEQTASSAAD
+477 AAASSAA
-491 TAASSVSSTA
+491 SQ
-501 ASTAQASAYNN
+501 AQASAYNN
-512 AQALAALMTGIKDGS
+512 AQALAALMTGIKSGS
-527 DDVTTDMKSMTKQ
+527 SAVTSDMQSMTKQ
-540 LEKVTKEMSNLLDAT
+540 LKSVTEKMSGLLDAT
-555 NSMLKDLEDIADVFD
+555 NSLLKDLEDIADVFD
-570 DYKGLPQDFTQEGK
+570 EYKGLPQDFTQEGR

-611 DSLTKTATSSIDK
+611 DSLTKTATASIDK

-658 TSTQT
+658 ASTQT

-683 MQTATDS
+683 MQTATNS

-717 QSVTS
+717 ESVTS
-722 SMNPAP
+722 SMNPSP

-745 KDNGISDQDAA
+745 DDDGISDQDAA

-762 RICNVFKKL
+762 RICNIFKKL
-771 FTAIVGVFASDD
+771 FTAITGVFASDD

>member
-102 YECIPSDTVNIQ
+102 YECIPNDTVNIQ

-128 PVEAAQCAGA
+128 PVEADQCAGA

-145 IHAVPNS
+145 IHAVPNT

-210 GSDDFE
+210 GSNDFE

-260 STMQAVQSSLSSMSN
+260 STMQAVQSSLSSMSS

-289 DRGTIDPRT
+289 DRGTLDPRT

-321 AKETLTTLNA
+321 AKETLTALNA

-346 VAEYQKLLNNVKT
+346 IPEYQKLLNDVKT

-374 TTDSSWTISQI
+374 TDNSSWTIAQI
-385 RSASEDLQK
+385 RSASEDLSK
-394 ELDALTK
+394 ELEALTK

-411 DLPDNLDDEVTD
+411 DLPKDLNNEVTTE
-423 NLTNYV
+423 LTNYV
-429 KQMATEAGQTAYKAA
+429 KKMASTASSTVTETVRQ
-444 YEQAYEKAYE
+444 QAYEKAME
-454 QAYKQAYDAAIA
+454 QLQPAIDAGQMTEEDAKAKANEIADAAA
-466 DGLDEETAKQT
+466 SSSDAS
-477 AQQAAEQTASSAAD
+477 AAASSAA
-491 TAASSVSSTA
+491 SQ
-501 ASTAQASAYNN
+501 AQASAYNN
-512 AQALAALMTGIKDGS
+512 AQALAALMTGIKSGS
-527 DDVTTDMKSMTKQ
+527 SAVTSDMQSMTKQ
-540 LEKVTKEMSNLLDAT
+540 LKSVTEKMSGLLDAT
-555 NSMLKDLEDIADVFD
+555 NSLLKDLEDIADVFD
-570 DYKGLPQDFTQEGK
+570 EYKGLPQDFTQEGR

-611 DSLTKTATSSIDK
+611 DSLTKTATASIDK

-658 TSTQT
+658 ASTQT

-683 MQTATDS
+683 MQTATNS

-717 QSVTS
+717 ESVTS
-722 SMNPAP
+722 SMNPSP

-745 KDNGISDQDAA
+745 DDDGISDQDAA

-762 RICNVFKKL
+762 RICNIFKKL
-771 FTAIVGVFASDD
+771 FTAITGVFASDD

>member
-18 FALPQCAQAAAPTV
+18 FALPQCAYAAAPTV
-32 ETDETV
+32 ETDEAV

-44 YGAPTNTRIVKGV
+44 YGVPTNTRIVKGV

-81 EPTLKEGSVYWKL
+81 EPVLKDGSVYWKL
-94 NTDKNRFY
+94 DTDKQRFY
-102 YECIPSDTVNIQ
+102 YECIPNDTVNIQ

-128 PVEAAQCAGA
+128 PVEADKCAGA

-145 IHAVPNS
+145 IHAVPND
-152 YASDYYK
+152 YASEYYK

-210 GSDDFE
+210 GSNDFE

-260 STMQAVQSSLSSMSN
+260 STMQAVQGSLSSMSK

-280 DQVRKQLIK
+280 DEVRKQLIR

-298 DAALNALDELTG
+298 DAALAALNELTG
-310 KSDSLIPELNS
+310 QSDSLIPELNTT
-321 AKETLTTLNA
+321 KDTLTSLNA
-331 TTSSILTTLEESGED
+331 TTSSILTTLEESGAD
-346 VAEYQKLLNNVKT
+346 VTEYQKLLEQVKT

-374 TTDSSWTISQI
+374 TSNGSWNISQV

-394 ELDALTK
+394 ELNALTD
-401 DLKSLSGSLD
+401 DLESLSHSLEHL
-411 DLPDNLDDEVTD
+411 DLETPVSTELA
-423 NLTNYV
+423 NYV
-429 KQMATEAGQTAYKAA
+429 KKMASTASSTVLDTAYSKGYAA
-444 YEQAYEKAYE
+444 G
-454 QAYKQAYDAAIA
+454 KQAAIDA
-466 DGLDEETAKQT
+466 GTTDEAEIEAA
-477 AQQAAEQTASSAAD
+477 AQQAGEAAKASAASQASSAA
-491 TAASSVSSTA
+491 SQ
-501 ASTAQASAYNN
+501 AQASAYNN
-512 AQALAALMTGIKDGS
+512 AQALAALMTGIKNGS
-527 DDVTTDMKSMTKQ
+527 KDVTNSTQSMTSQSVKVVKQ
-540 LEKVTKEMSNLLDAT
+540 LTDLLDST
-555 NSMLKDLEDIADVFD
+555 NSLLKDLEDIADVFD

-611 DSLTKTATSSIDK
+611 DTMTTTANSAIDK
-624 TTDLMSSTT
+624 TTSLITSTK

-642 MNTANSVLRSV
+642 VNTANSVLRSV

-658 TSTQT
+658 ASTQA

-683 MQTATDS
+683 MQTATNS

-705 TNVLNIDTSADL
+705 TNVLNIDTSAEL

-722 SMNPAP
+722 NMNPAP

-736 TEEISVDDD
+736 TKEISVDDD
-745 KDNGISDQDAA
+745 KDSGVSDQDAA

-771 FTAIVGVFASDD
+771 FTAITSVFASED

>member
-81 EPTLKEGSVYWKL
+81 EPALKEDSVYWKL

-102 YECIPSDTVNIQ
+102 YECIPNDTVNIQ

-128 PVEAAQCAGA
+128 PVEADQCAGA

-145 IHAVPNS
+145 IHAVPNT

-210 GSDDFE
+210 GSNDFE

-260 STMQAVQSSLSSMSN
+260 STMQAVQGSLSSMSS

-289 DRGTIDPRT
+289 DRGTLDPRT

-321 AKETLTTLNA
+321 AKETLTALNA

-346 VAEYQKLLNNVKT
+346 IPEYQKLLNDVKT

-374 TTDSSWTISQI
+374 TDNSSWTIAQI
-385 RSASEDLQK
+385 RSASEDLK
-394 ELDALTK
+394 DELDALTE

-411 DLPDNLDDEVTD
+411 DLDLETPVSTELK
-423 NLTNYV
+423 NYV
-429 KQMATEAGQTAYKAA
+429 
-444 YEQAYEKAYE
+444 
-454 QAYKQAYDAAIA
+454 
-466 DGLDEETAKQT
+466 
-477 AQQAAEQTASSAAD
+477 SAM
-491 TAASSVSSTA
+491 TSSTA
-501 ASTAQASAYNN
+501 QSAGKDASQKKYLEIMSTITRDMSDEEKAEIEEKAKAEAAKAGEAAGAAAVQSSAAYNN
-512 AQALAALMTGIKDGS
+512 AQALAALMTGIKSGS
-527 DDVTTDMKSMTKQ
+527 SAVTSDMQSMTKQ
-540 LEKVTKEMSNLLDAT
+540 LESVTKEISGLLDAT
-555 NSMLKDLEDIADVFD
+555 NSLLKDLEDIADVFD
-570 DYKGLPQDFTQEGK
+570 EYKGLPQDFTQEGK

-596 VNKMLADIPALRESL
+596 VNKMLADIPAQRESL
-611 DSLTKTATSSIDK
+611 DSLTKTATASIDK

-658 TSTQT
+658 ASTQT

-683 MQTATDS
+683 MQTATNS

-717 QSVTS
+717 ESVTS
-722 SMNPAP
+722 SMNPSP

-745 KDNGISDQDAA
+745 DDDGISDQDAA

-762 RICNVFKKL
+762 RICNIFKKL
-771 FTAIVGVFASDD
+771 FTAITGVFMSDD

>member
-81 EPTLKEGSVYWKL
+81 EPTLKEDSVYWKL

-102 YECIPSDTVNIQ
+102 YECIPNDTVNIQ

-128 PVEAAQCAGA
+128 PVEADQCAGA

-145 IHAVPNS
+145 IHAVPNT

-210 GSDDFE
+210 GSNDFE

-260 STMQAVQSSLSSMSN
+260 STMQAVQSSLSSMSC

-289 DRGTIDPRT
+289 DRGTLDPRT

-321 AKETLTTLNA
+321 AKETLTALNA

-346 VAEYQKLLNNVKT
+346 IPEYQKLLNDVKT

-374 TTDSSWTISQI
+374 TDNSSWTIAQI

-394 ELDALTK
+394 ELNALTE

-411 DLPDNLDDEVTD
+411 DLDLETPVSTELK
-423 NLTNYV
+423 NYV
-429 KQMATEAGQTAYKAA
+429 
-444 YEQAYEKAYE
+444 
-454 QAYKQAYDAAIA
+454 
-466 DGLDEETAKQT
+466 
-477 AQQAAEQTASSAAD
+477 SAM
-491 TAASSVSSTA
+491 TSSTA
-501 ASTAQASAYNN
+501 QSAGKDASQKKYLEIMSTITRDMSDEEKAEIEEKAKAEAAKAGEAAGAAAVQSSAAYNN
-512 AQALAALMTGIKDGS
+512 AQALAALMTGIKSGS
-527 DDVTTDMKSMTKQ
+527 SAVTSDMQSMTKQ
-540 LEKVTKEMSNLLDAT
+540 LKSVTEKMSDLLNAT
-555 NSMLKDLEDIADVFD
+555 NSLLKDLEDIADVFD
-570 DYKGLPQDFTQEGK
+570 EYKGLPQDFTAEGK

-658 TSTQT
+658 ASTQT

-683 MQTATDS
+683 MQTATNS

-717 QSVTS
+717 ESVTS
-722 SMNPAP
+722 SMNPSP

-745 KDNGISDQDAA
+745 DDDGISDQDAA

-762 RICNVFKKL
+762 RICNIFKKL
-771 FTAIVGVFASDD
+771 FTAITGVFMSDD